1 LGFKDRP
8 STDMNVVRPLPDE
21 PKFALRT
28 ETAKPRPRSA
38 LVVPP
43 DSDGLLRSTPCRSIA
58 PCNRT
63 WGSPCFWSL
72 AGPVPEGAGSAW
84 GRSRWRRP
92 SEAFPSLVAVPCHH
106 GLSLLAVKMRFP
118 LAVRLCCHRV
128 VAGFRHASRPQG
140 LELPRSPLRASWRC
154 RQMVA
159 RCFLGLL
166 VLYGLSTPSMR
177 LAPKN
182 RSLSLLSS
190 TCPRAGRAWRR
201 GVAAV
206 FGPPEGEP
214 CLAATSAA
222 VFSPPEGEPRLAAG
236 PTAVFGPPEGEPCL
250 AAGSSRVG
258 SARGRAVKATVRVP
272 TAACLRGGWAGV
284 RAVCRA
290 VLRRGPPC
298 SGLGARFA
306 RPPRRLGSAGGRGRE
321 RGAGFVRPPKR
332 LGSACVQASSGLRR
346 GWGRLACGLCSA
358 SEEAGRGSRRASLHF
373 RRGGGRLGRA
383 GWSSTSEEVGG
394 GSQLRCSWLRLR
406 RSGSGAGGRR
416 RSRWSA
422 GSGRGSEELRLLPV
436 FRWAG
441 SSRGRGWVRSRRAD
455 ANRLEKSR

>member
-1 LGFKDRP
+1 MGFKDRP

-106 GLSLLAVKMRFP
+106 GLSLLAVEMRFP

-140 LELPRSPLRASWRC
+140 LELPRSPLQASWRC

-166 VLYGLSTPSMR
+166 VLYGFR
-177 LAPKN
+177 LPRCGWLRRTGRSRCFLRPARGRAAPGGEV
-182 RSLSLLSS
+182 LLLSS
-190 TCPRAGRAWRR
+190 VRPRASRVWPQRPLLSSVRPRASRVWLRGRRAS
-201 GVAAV
+201 
-206 FGPPEGEP
+206 GPPEGEP
-214 CLAATSAA
+214 S
-222 VFSPPEGEPRLAAG
+222 
-236 PTAVFGPPEGEPCL
+236 
-250 AAGSSRVG
+250 
-258 SARGRAVKATVRVP
+258 K
-272 TAACLRGGWAGV
+272 
-284 RAVCRA
+284 
-290 VLRRGPPC
+290 RR
-298 SGLGARFA
+298 
-306 RPPRRLGSAGGRGRE
+306 
-321 RGAGFVRPPKR
+321 
-332 LGSACVQASSGLRR
+332 
-346 GWGRLACGLCSA
+346 
-358 SEEAGRGSRRASLHF
+358 
-373 RRGGGRLGRA
+373 
-383 GWSSTSEEVGG
+383 
-394 GSQLRCSWLRLR
+394 
-406 RSGSGAGGRR
+406 
-416 RSRWSA
+416 
-422 GSGRGSEELRLLPV
+422 
-436 FRWAG
+436 
-441 SSRGRGWVRSRRAD
+441 
-455 ANRLEKSR
+455 